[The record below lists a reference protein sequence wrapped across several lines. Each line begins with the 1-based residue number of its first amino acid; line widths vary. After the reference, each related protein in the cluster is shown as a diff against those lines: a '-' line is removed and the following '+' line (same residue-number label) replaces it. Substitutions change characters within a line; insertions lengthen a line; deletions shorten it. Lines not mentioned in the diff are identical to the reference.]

1 MSINISS
8 IQYKRKDF
16 VGKLL
21 EIIQKYDVEPGEIE
35 LEITESIL
43 IEDFEEVK
51 DKLLTLRDY
60 GVKISLD
67 DFGTGF
73 SSLSYL
79 NGLPID
85 TLKID
90 KSFVDR
96 VITDESTKIITES
109 IVSMVSKLGY
119 ETVAEGVETEE
130 QFDYMKQIGC
140 DIIQGYLL
148 GRPVP
153 ADDIEQML
161 IGLL

>member
-1 MSINISS
+1 M
-8 IQYKRKDF
+8 YYFK
-16 VGKLL
+16 
-21 EIIQKYDVEPGEIE
+21 
-35 LEITESIL
+35 
-43 IEDFEEVK
+43 
-51 DKLLTLRDY
+51 
-60 GVKISLD
+60 
-67 DFGTGF
+67 
-73 SSLSYL
+73 
-79 NGLPID
+79 GLPID

-90 KSFVDR
+90 KSFIDR